1 MCKINK
7 CNNINFTMDGYCENH
22 KNYTMTDFN
31 IIKNHIK
38 NRIIKINPIDS
49 KEKLNLFLRLI
60 KYLLYRKPFLE
71 KNIGLLYSMTSK
83 MEYLYLALY
92 NTFIYDANLENKLV
106 NLYIEV
112 NNVMDELIIQN

>member
-1 MCKINK
+1 
-7 CNNINFTMDGYCENH
+7 MDGYCENH